1 MDNIVG
7 IGLLNQ
13 AIIYPTTTGGVA
25 RDSVADCRE
34 VDRVEQA
41 ILEAVAIGTD
51 FKPIARNAIKSR
63 NGDRAMGGGNCYGG
77 ISPLGLD
84 DDFVV

>member
-1 MDNIVG
+1 LDNIVG

-41 ILEAVAIGTD
+41 IIETVAIGTD
-51 FKPIARNAIKSR
+51 FKPVARNAIESR
-63 NGDRAMGGGNCYGG
+63 NGDRATGGGDCNGG
-77 ISPLGLD
+77 ISPLGPD